1 MCVCLGDAEPGRQA
15 GFEGGRHTSNWRS
28 EGRSRILGYKGK
40 ALEWVSP
47 RGLNALWKLE
57 ARSWANSH
65 AVAGVV
71 EGEHEQGRLSRA
83 GGVLTAK
90 PGALDGPCQS
100 RAGHQEPAVLRDWPG
115 RGCASEWAR
124 VCRGMGYSG

>member
-1 MCVCLGDAEPGRQA
+1 MCMCVCLGDAEPGTEA

-28 EGRSRILGYKGK
+28 EGRSGILGVQGQ

-71 EGEHEQGRLSRA
+71 KGEHEQGRLS
-83 GGVLTAK
+83 GGRR
-90 PGALDGPCQS
+90 GAHS
-100 RAGHQEPAVLRDWPG
+100 
-115 RGCASEWAR
+115 
-124 VCRGMGYSG
+124 

>member
-28 EGRSRILGYKGK
+28 EGRVESWGYKGK

-57 ARSWANSH
+57 RPGHGLTAMQWL
-65 AVAGVV
+65 GWWK
-71 EGEHEQGRLSRA
+71 GHEQG
-83 GGVLTAK
+83 G
-90 PGALDGPCQS
+90 
-100 RAGHQEPAVLRDWPG
+100 
-115 RGCASEWAR
+115 
-124 VCRGMGYSG
+124 